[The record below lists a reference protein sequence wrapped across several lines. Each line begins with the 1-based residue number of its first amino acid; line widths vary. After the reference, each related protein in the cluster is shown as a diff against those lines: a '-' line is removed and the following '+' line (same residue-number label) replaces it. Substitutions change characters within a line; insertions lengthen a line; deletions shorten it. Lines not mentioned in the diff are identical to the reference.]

1 MFISEGKERKI
12 IGLKD
17 TEGSKDI
24 LKIINDVCLH
34 MDLRGGVVAWK
45 KELGWS
51 EGKEVRRGLIDGENL
66 KRYLDILEE

>member
-1 MFISEGKERKI
+1 MYLTLEMFISEGKERKI

-24 LKIINDVCLH
+24 LKIINDACLH

-45 KELGWS
+45 KELG
-51 EGKEVRRGLIDGENL
+51 
-66 KRYLDILEE
+66 